1 MEDYSD
7 NKFEMHKKVLLIFI
21 TVLAFLIFAYLAGEI
36 SWMKDI
42 LQFIQL
48 ISSIFAIFIGVL
60 ALLRFYTKKS
70 KLSFFV
76 LGIGFLFVG
85 CLDILQL
92 LISLN
97 GFKDL
102 LVEYSPSEV
111 FPLSM
116 VLSKFFLSVIF
127 FLSYLVRKDYENP
140 DEKKE
145 KRWSIVILLIFG
157 AVIAAFILFTNV
169 LSMHQDYLPAI
180 VGGIL
185 SIVML
190 VLSIFGYW
198 KANVWKY
205 DSFEYWTMFSMIF
218 LLISSIFFLPF
229 LNLEYKLLSL
239 FSVFAQFFSYIL
251 ILVGFLVSI
260 YEMYSRE
267 LEFLEELKEK
277 NRAILKAKNSV
288 EDAYLLLRN
297 EKWEIARG
305 KGKSKMEGVLK
316 DVIDE
321 VNEN

>member
-1 MEDYSD
+1 
-7 NKFEMHKKVLLIFI
+7 MHKKVLLIFI
-21 TVLAFLIFAYLAGEI
+21 TVLAFLIFAYLSGEI

-42 LQFIQL
+42 LQFVQL

-70 KLSFFV
+70 KLSFLV

-85 CLDILQL
+85 CLDIFQL

-97 GFKDL
+97 GFQDL
-102 LVEYSPSEV
+102 LEYSAETA

-116 VLSKFFLSVIF
+116 VLSRFFLSVIF
-127 FLSYLVRKDYENP
+127 FLSYIVRKDYENP

-145 KRWSIVILLIFG
+145 KRLSVIVVFIFI
-157 AVIAAFILFTNV
+157 AVITVFLLFTNV
-169 LSMHQDYLPAI
+169 LSAYQDSLPAI

-190 VLSIFGYW
+190 SLSILGYW
-198 KANVWKY
+198 RGNVWKY
-205 DSFEYWTMFSMIF
+205 DSFEYWTMFSIIF

-229 LNLEYKLLSL
+229 LNLEYSLLSL
-239 FSVFAQFFSYIL
+239 FSVFAQFLSYIL
-251 ILVGFLVSI
+251 MLVGFLVSI

-267 LEFLEELKEK
+267 FEYLEGLKEK
-277 NRAILKAKNSV
+277 NEAILKAKNSV
-288 EDAYLLLRN
+288 EEAYLLLRN

-305 KGKSKMEGVLK
+305 KGKRELEGILK
-316 DVIDE
+316 NVIDSKDE
-321 VNEN
+321 D

>member
-1 MEDYSD
+1 MDDYSEK
-7 NKFEMHKKVLLIFI
+7 KFEMHKKVLLIFI
-21 TVLAFLIFAYLAGEI
+21 ALLAFLIFAYLSGEV

-48 ISSIFAIFIGVL
+48 ISSIFALFIGVL

-70 KLSFFV
+70 KLSFLV

-85 CLDILQL
+85 FLDIFQL
-92 LISLN
+92 LVSLN
-97 GFKDL
+97 GFKDFL
-102 LVEYSPSEV
+102 SYSEAEI

-116 VLSKFFLSVIF
+116 VLSRFFLAVIF
-127 FLSYLVRKDYENP
+127 FLSYIVRKDYENP

-145 KRWSIVILLIFG
+145 KRISIVIVGIFLVLITIFL
-157 AVIAAFILFTNV
+157 LFTNV
-169 LSMHQDYLPAI
+169 LSMYQDYLPAI

-185 SIVML
+185 SLVML
-190 VLSIFGYW
+190 AFSVFGYW

-205 DSFEYWTMFSMIF
+205 EAFEYWTMFAIIF

-229 LNLEYKLLSL
+229 LNLEYRLLSI
-239 FSVFAQFFSYIL
+239 FSVLAQFLSYVL
-251 ILVGFLVSI
+251 MLVGFLVSI

-267 LEFLEELKEK
+267 TEYLEELKEK
-277 NRAILKAKNSV
+277 NESILKAKNSI

-305 KGKSKMEGVLK
+305 KGKGKMEGILK
-316 DVIDE
+316 DVIE
-321 VNEN
+321 GKNED